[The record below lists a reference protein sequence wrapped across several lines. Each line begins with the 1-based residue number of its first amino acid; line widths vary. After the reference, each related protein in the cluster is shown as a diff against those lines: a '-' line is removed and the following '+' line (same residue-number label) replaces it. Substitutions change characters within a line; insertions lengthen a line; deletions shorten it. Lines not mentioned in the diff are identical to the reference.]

1 MFSDRGDLQTVRKEM
16 RLLSAESTS
25 FSRAMGQTGKPM
37 QLMSRQFASGMKQMQ
52 LQAQKLREE
61 LGKTSDE
68 KLPSLAE
75 RIGTVADAWKD
86 LTQQFSS
93 LGSELTKL
101 ATGTTWA
108 AMQDESKQ
116 AAKLRGQYDAKGKTD
131 EEMKKFD
138 ELTDRLATVNP
149 YLSRPQIMT
158 LIDKSEM
165 VNPQNAQKYAEAAA
179 KLSVTTKFSPEE
191 LLKKMDDIRQKTG
204 IDDVTRLANSIQ
216 YTNNHAGNLSDKHV
230 EAIMAAGSKT
240 GNLMNTP
247 EKMATMIG
255 EIGKLKFWNEEKSL
269 HTLSQNTL
277 KLDQASLNK
286 LLIPPGKEGKEA
298 TAQAEKE
305 AKALKE
311 ALQSGDQEKQRM
323 ALGKMMVS
331 LAAQDQATQQ
341 KVLADLGGG
350 SDLKHM
356 LETAGEIAQGKEGKV
371 HSSEGET
378 AYQAARAANPYF
390 DTMQTQAAARQEA
403 MEALGN
409 MAKDMAP
416 LVKGLADAFT
426 YTLEAFNAMPREG
439 RALFTIAAGALGAA
453 FALAKIPISVKV
465 FRDALVGLPRGKTES
480 TLAGGRQRKPKKFT
494 VRSGVPGTD
503 TGEQTTAGAK
513 DKTKAP
519 GVQTAGQDK
528 TSTKSPQVHGVAA
541 NAGGTGFSALKG
553 AKGLLR
559 RLPMLGPVMG
569 MAEWLQSNNK
579 MEKAGQLG
587 SEALGSWGGAAAGAA
602 AGAAIGSVVPII
614 GTAAGGVIGGL
625 IGGFGGSMLGSA
637 AFDGIKSMFSREEKP
652 SVTTTQ
658 ALPSGPP
665 VPGSSPAGEGP
676 ARPQNVTI
684 TVPQITIPLHADGV
698 LQDIPTM
705 LKMLGDPTV
714 GQKIKS
720 IIEKSLLDALETR
733 GGVPV

>member
-1 MFSDRGDLQTVRKEM
+1 
-16 RLLSAESTS
+16 
-25 FSRAMGQTGKPM
+25 M

-52 LQAQKLREE
+52 LQVQKLREE

-158 LIDKSEM
+158 LIDKSET

-191 LLKKMDDIRQKTG
+191 LLKKMDDMRQKTG

-269 HTLSQNTL
+269 HTLSQSTL

-403 MEALGN
+403 LEALGN

-439 RALFTIAAGALGAA
+439 RALLIVMAGAVQAVA
-453 FALAKIPISVKV
+453 ALAQIPIAVKL
-465 FRDALVGLPRGKTES
+465 FKDALAGLSGGKTES
-480 TLAGGRQRKPKKFT
+480 TSSGGPSTKRKRYR
-494 VRSGVPGTD
+494 VRSPIPVPDLG
-503 TGEQTTAGAK
+503 GPTTAGT
-513 DKTKAP
+513 DQNKTNANTNTRSRSQSTDNSP
-519 GVQTAGQDK
+519 HANGFAAG
-528 TSTKSPQVHGVAA
+528 
-541 NAGGTGFSALKG
+541 AGELGLSGLKG

-569 MAEWLQSNNK
+569 MAEWLQSDNK
-579 MEKAGQLG
+579 VEKAGQLG
-587 SEALGSWGGAAAGAA
+587 SEALGNWGGAAAGAA
-602 AGAAIGSVVPII
+602 AGAALGSVVPII

-625 IGGFGGSMLGSA
+625 LGGFGGSMLGSA

-705 LKMLGDPTV
+705 LKMLGDPSV

>member
-1 MFSDRGDLQTVRKEM
+1 MFSDRNDLQEVRKQM
-16 RLLSAESTS
+16 SLLSAESTR
-25 FSRAMGQTGKPM
+25 FSRSMGQTGKSM
-37 QLMSRQFASGMKQMQ
+37 EKMSQQFASGIEQMQ
-52 LQAQKLREE
+52 LQVQKLRAEM
-61 LGKTSDE
+61 GKASDV
-68 KLPSLAE
+68 KLPSWAE
-75 RIGTVADAWKD
+75 RLGTVADTWKD
-86 LTQQFSS
+86 LSQQFTSI
-93 LGSELTKL
+93 GSELTKL

-116 AAKLRGQYDAKGKTD
+116 AARLRGQYDAKGKTD
-131 EEMKKFD
+131 EEMKRFD
-138 ELTDRLATVNP
+138 ELTDKLATVNP

-158 LIDKSEM
+158 LIDKSET

-191 LLKKMDDIRQKTG
+191 LLKKMDDMRQKTG
-204 IDDVTRLANSIQ
+204 MDDVTRLANSIQ

-269 HTLSQNTL
+269 HTLSQSTL

-439 RALFTIAAGALGAA
+439 RALLIVMAGAVQAVASLAQIPIA
-453 FALAKIPISVKV
+453 VKLFKDALA
-465 FRDALVGLPRGKTES
+465 GLSGRKTES
-480 TLAGGRQRKPKKFT
+480 TSSGGPSTKRKRYR
-494 VRSGVPGTD
+494 VRSPIPVPDIG
-503 TGEQTTAGAK
+503 GPTTAGTDQNNTNTRYRSQSASNSPH
-513 DKTKAP
+513 AN
-519 GVQTAGQDK
+519 GFAAG
-528 TSTKSPQVHGVAA
+528 
-541 NAGGTGFSALKG
+541 AGELGFSGLKG

-559 RLPMLGPVMG
+559 RLPMIGQVMG
-569 MAEWLQSNNK
+569 MAEWLQSDNK
-579 MEKAGQLG
+579 VEKAGELG
-587 SEALGSWGGAAAGAA
+587 SEALGNWGGAAAGAA

-625 IGGFGGSMLGSA
+625 LGGFGGSMLGSA
-637 AFDGIKSMFSREEKP
+637 AFDGIKSMFSSQAEQP
-652 SVTTTQ
+652 VPTTQ

-676 ARPQNVTI
+676 VRPQHVTI

-705 LKMLGDPTV
+705 LKMLGDPSV
-714 GQKIKS
+714 G
-720 IIEKSLLDALETR
+720 
-733 GGVPV
+733 